1 MSTRTAALPRRDAV
15 AVRPARG
22 AVRGM
27 TLIELLVVVVIV
39 TTLVAGVVPILSPN
53 NDARKIREGARN
65 LHTFIVRTQAEA
77 ARTGRPHGIALRET
91 GPDSGFALEVHMLA
105 EPAPFA
111 GFTDYSRVYLLAIG
125 GGNQIDGLQFIAFDP
140 VSGGYAAEPMPPQM
154 LRRGDVVEVDGAF
167 YEITDGDRDGDNV
180 DDTASS
186 TPFVRG
192 DYYTVPGNP
201 GMFQKSFFRCE
212 PVSRP
217 APLLPLGEQSI
228 VDGNGDFTSCD
239 PLNSG
244 TPAPASPPKAYVIH
258 RMPAATSAPPL
269 TFPRGI
275 GIDLVASGLDRV
287 EFGVETNPLVTSP
300 YALPSPNPPSPQFGR
315 MLSRATTRRQGGTNP
330 PPRLFP
336 GGNVAGNE
344 LRVSIMFRP
353 NAGIESVLVNGE
365 EQRGYTKAFLLVGR
379 IENAVAGLRG
389 AQGAG
394 YPAVPPD
401 PPGSDFGSLGADED
415 EFRRL
420 RRELNWLNADSR
432 WVALGARNGRA
443 IVSENRFVDPRG
455 STVDFDND
463 GTQLERDYD
472 DQIAAAHSYAAELTR
487 SDQ

>member
-53 NDARKIREGARN
+53 NDARKIREGARD

-91 GPDSGFALEVHMLA
+91 GPDSGFALEVYMLA

-111 GFTDYSRVYLLAIG
+111 GFTDSSRVVL
-125 GGNQIDGLQFIAFDP
+125 GNPGPRGRPHSLSFVYFDGTD
-140 VSGGYAAEPMPPQM
+140 YAPEPLPPNM
-154 LRRGDVVEVDGAF
+154 IRWGDLVEVDGAL
-167 YEITDGDRDGDNV
+167 YEIDDPDRDGDGNS
-180 DDTASS
+180 DAAT
-186 TPFVRG
+186 FQKG
-192 DYYTVPGNP
+192 DYYTLTATSPPKTTFICKTVDWER
-201 GMFQKSFFRCE
+201 S
-212 PVSRP
+212 PVLDYG
-217 APLLPLGEQSI
+217 A
-228 VDGNGDFTSCD
+228 NGTGS
-239 PLNSG
+239 
-244 TPAPASPPKAYVIH
+244 APKAYVI
-258 RMPAATSAPPL
+258 RRQAATTSAPPL

-315 MLSRATTRRQGGTNP
+315 MLSRTQTARQGGTNP

-336 GGNVAGNE
+336 GGSVAGNE
-344 LRVSIMFRP
+344 LRVAIMFRP

-420 RRELNWLNADSR
+420 RQELNWLNADSR
-432 WVALGARNGRA
+432 WVALGVRNGRA

-463 GTQLERDYD
+463 GTLLERDYD